1 MQLTQRTR
9 FRMLFSLP
17 IPTCTSSEGRHRSLL
32 GFTTI
37 MLNCARLQLRRRAKH
52 VQVSLDES
60 TGGPQPVSVSERLAD
75 HRPNPEDEYRKSELS
90 TRLTHLH
97 SQLSPTLRRTF
108 QFRDVDGLS
117 IRVTAQI
124 LGVPTGTVKAQSA
137 HGRHNRSY
145 EHTYELQCQLRIVCR
160 RLLEEHA

>member
-75 HRPNPEDEYRKSELS
+75 HRPNPAYEYRNIKLS
-90 TRLTHLH
+90 TGLNILH
-97 SQLSPTLRRTF
+97 NQFSPTL
-108 QFRDVDGLS
+108 S
-117 IRVTAQI
+117 
-124 LGVPTGTVKAQSA
+124 S
-137 HGRHNRSY
+137 
-145 EHTYELQCQLRIVCR
+145 
-160 RLLEEHA
+160 

>member
-32 GFTTI
+32 GLPPSCLT
-37 MLNCARLQLRRRAKH
+37 A
-52 VQVSLDES
+52 LDYNYVGGQNTSKCLS
-60 TGGPQPVSVSERLAD
+60 TNPPGDRKVSVSERLAD

-97 SQLSPTLRRTF
+97 SQLSPTLRGTF
-108 QFRDVDGLS
+108 QLRDVDGLS
-117 IRVTAQI
+117 IRETAKI
-124 LGVPTGTVKAQSA
+124 LGVPTGTVKAQ
-137 HGRHNRSY
+137 
-145 EHTYELQCQLRIVCR
+145 
-160 RLLEEHA
+160 